1 METQLKTQMKDM
13 FGVDL
18 AIGDRVIVI
27 TSRYGH
33 SIKVRKG
40 TLLLLNDKGNF
51 KVACDETVGRWYTE
65 DTDELII
72 PDWRSNR
79 YPRYDHKRGVYVLG
93 QDSSRTL
100 VVKQKPIVVTTTLQ
114 LNRIIKDF
122 QHV

>member
-1 METQLKTQMKDM
+1 METQMKTQMKDM

-27 TSRYGH
+27 TSRYAH

-79 YPRYDHKRGVYVLG
+79 YPRYDYKRGVYVLG

-100 VVKQKPIVVTTTLQ
+100 VVKQEPIVVTTTLQ